1 LLAVLLLMVVATIE
15 YVLSIAE
22 GAFHIFN
29 SYSDWL
35 MEFSLFPV
43 SQLGSEVLQF

>member
-1 LLAVLLLMVVATIE
+1 MVVASIE

>member
-1 LLAVLLLMVVATIE
+1 MLLLLVVATIG

-22 GAFHIFN
+22 GTFHIFN

-35 MEFSLFPV
+35 MEFSFSPV
-43 SQLGSEVLQF
+43 SQLGSEVLQS